1 MKLKTNVLIYWRAYK
16 MAEILINKYTPKD
29 FKSDQ
34 EVRWCPGCGDH
45 AVLSSVQKALVELD
59 IPKEKFVFISGIGCS
74 SRFPY
79 YMDTYGFHSIHGRAS
94 AIASGVKTTNPELSV
109 WQITGDG
116 DALAI
121 GGNHFIHAIRRNIDI
136 NIILFNNEI
145 YGLTKGQYS
154 PTSIKGLVTKT
165 SPFGTVEEPFSVGE
179 LVIGAKG
186 KFFARTIDT
195 SVALSTQ
202 IYIEAAKHKGTSV
215 VEVLQNCVI
224 FNDGIHDT
232 IADKEVRDDRTLI
245 LKHGQPMI
253 FGKGNNKG
261 LILDGLKLKVV
272 KLGENG
278 ITEKNLLVHDSQEVN
293 PGIQYM
299 LANMSYP
306 EYPVA
311 LGVIRSVSG
320 LTYDRSVHDQI
331 EEIKKTAKIKC
342 MDDLLMSGSTW
353 KVE

>member
-1 MKLKTNVLIYWRAYK
+1 L
-16 MAEILINKYTPKD
+16 AEMN
-29 FKSDQ
+29 
-34 EVRWCPGCGDH
+34 
-45 AVLSSVQKALVELD
+45 
-59 IPKEKFVFISGIGCS
+59 IPKENFAFISGIGCS

-79 YMDTYGFHSIHGRAS
+79 YMDTYGFHGIHGRAS
-94 AIASGVKTTNPELSV
+94 AIASGVKIANPDLEV

-121 GGNHFIHAIRRNIDI
+121 GGNHFIHVIRRNIDI

-154 PTSIKGLVTKT
+154 PTSTKGIVTKT
-165 SPFGTVEEPFSVGE
+165 SPFGTIEEPFSVGE

-186 KFFARTIDT
+186 KFFARTLDT
-195 SVALSTQ
+195 NVSLSTQ
-202 IYIEAAKHKGTSV
+202 IYSEAAKHKGTSV

-224 FNDGIHDT
+224 FNDGIHD
-232 IADKEVRDDRTLI
+232 IVANKEVRDDRTLI

-253 FGKGNNKG
+253 FGKGNDKG
-261 LILDGLKLKVV
+261 LILDGLKLRVV

-278 ITEKNLLVHDSQEVN
+278 ITEKSILVHDAFEPN

-306 EYPVA
+306 EYPIA
-311 LGVIRSVSG
+311 LGVIRSVPG
-320 LTYDRSVHDQI
+320 TTYDRSVEEQI
-331 EEIKKTAKIKC
+331 EAIQKTSKIKC
-342 MDDLLMSGSTW
+342 MDDLLLSGSTW
-353 KVE
+353 RVE

>member
-1 MKLKTNVLIYWRAYK
+1 V
-16 MAEILINKYTPKD
+16 AEILESKLSPKD

-34 EVRWCPGCGDH
+34 DVRWCPGCGNH
-45 AVLSSVQKALVELD
+45 AVLSAVQRALAELN
-59 IPKEKFVFISGIGCS
+59 ISKEKIAFISGIGCS

-94 AIASGVKTTNPELSV
+94 AIASGVKTANPGLTV

-121 GGNHFIHAIRRNIDI
+121 GGNHFIHAIRRNVDI

-154 PTSIKGLVTKT
+154 PTSTKGQVTKT

-195 SVALSTQ
+195 NVALSTQ
-202 IYIEAAKHKGTSV
+202 IYIEGAQHKGTSV
-215 VEVLQNCVI
+215 IEVLQNCVI
-224 FNDGIHDT
+224 FNDGIHNKIT
-232 IADKEVRDDRTLI
+232 DKEVRDDRTII

-253 FGKGNNKG
+253 FGKENDKG

-272 KLGENG
+272 KIGEDG
-278 ITEKNLLVHDSQEVN
+278 ITEKDLIIHDAVEAN

-299 LANMSYP
+299 LANMRYP

-311 LGVIRSVSG
+311 LGVIRSVPG
-320 LTYDRSVHDQI
+320 PTYDRSV
-331 EEIKKTAKIKC
+331 EEQVNTVKKSAKIKC

>member
-1 MKLKTNVLIYWRAYK
+1 MDDVL
-16 MAEILINKYTPKD
+16 LNKYTPKD

-34 EVRWCPGCGDH
+34 EVIWCPGCGDH
-45 AVLSSVQKALVELD
+45 AVLSSVQKALAELGID
-59 IPKEKFVFISGIGCS
+59 KEKIAFISGIGCS
-74 SRFPY
+74 SRFVY

-94 AIASGVKTTNPELSV
+94 AIASGVKTANPELSV

-136 NIILFNNEI
+136 NLILFNNEI

-154 PTSIKGLVTKT
+154 PTSTKGIVTKT

-195 SVALSTQ
+195 NISLSTQ

-215 VEVLQNCVI
+215 IEVLQNCVI
-224 FNDGIHDT
+224 FNDGIHDS
-232 IADKEVRDDRTLI
+232 IAEKEVRDDRTLI

-253 FGKGNNKG
+253 FGKNNELG
-261 LILDGLKLKVV
+261 MILEGCRKLKVV
-272 KLGENG
+272 RLGEDG
-278 ITEKNLLVHDSQEVN
+278 ITEKHILVHDALEPN

-299 LANMSYP
+299 LANMRYP

-311 LGVIRSVSG
+311 LGVIRSVEG
-320 LTYDRSVHDQI
+320 PTYEISVQEQI
-331 EEIKKTAKIKC
+331 NEIQKTAKIKC

-353 KVE
+353 SVG

>member
-1 MKLKTNVLIYWRAYK
+1 
-16 MAEILINKYTPKD
+16 MAENQIIYTAKD

-45 AVLSSVQKALVELD
+45 AIMTAIQRA
-59 IPKEKFVFISGIGCS
+59 IPEFGHKKENFAFISGIGCS

-79 YMDTYGFHSIHGRAS
+79 YMNTYGFHSIHGRAS
-94 AIASGVKTTNPELSV
+94 AIASGVKVANPDLCV

-116 DALAI
+116 DAMAI

-154 PTSIKGLVTKT
+154 PTSKFGSVTKT
-165 SPFGTVEEPFSVGE
+165 SPYGTVEHPFHPGE
-179 LVIGAKG
+179 LVIGAQG
-186 KFFARTIDT
+186 KFFARSIDNNIKLCQEIF
-195 SVALSTQ
+195 V
-202 IYIEAAKHKGTSV
+202 EAGKHHGATV

-224 FNDGIHDT
+224 YNDKTHAAISDREYKHDRQ
-232 IADKEVRDDRTLI
+232 IVLR
-245 LKHGQPMI
+245 HGEPMI
-253 FGKGNNKG
+253 FGKDQDKG

-272 KLGENG
+272 ELGEKYS
-278 ITEKNLLVHDSQEVN
+278 EKDILIHDAKEVN
-293 PGIQYM
+293 PGIHQM

-311 LGVIRSVSG
+311 FGVIRSVDAP
-320 LTYDRSVHDQI
+320 TYDGCVAKQV
-331 EEIKKTAKIKC
+331 EEVKSKSSIKC
-342 MDDLLMSGSTW
+342 MDDLLRSGTTW
-353 KVE
+353 EV